1 MKIPFSPPYVDQS
14 VIDEVTDSIK
24 SGWIT
29 TGPKVKA
36 FEAEIAKLSEIDNV
50 LCANSWTS
58 AAIMILKW
66 LGLKEGDE
74 VIIPAYTYS
83 ATALAVIHA
92 GGVPVIVD
100 VNEDFNI
107 SVEKIKQSITSKT
120 KAIMPVDFAG
130 WPCDYKEITEL
141 AKQENIKALFKPNSE
156 NQEKIGRITVI
167 SDAAHSIG
175 AIYKSKPASAYSD
188 FTTYSFHAVKNITT
202 AEGGAVAINLPEPFD
217 NAEVYKEMRLMT
229 LNCQTKDAFT
239 KTQGSSWRYDIIG
252 LGLKINMPDINAAF
266 GLAQIRQYDKLLA
279 ARKTI
284 FENYVDAFK
293 NDDWAIMSGIK
304 TDDKESSYHLLP
316 LRIKNITE
324 DQRDEIIKLIQ
335 AKGVSVNVHFMPL
348 PLLTFFKD
356 KVIEGETYAQAIK
369 NYSTE
374 ISLPIYPGITE
385 EQVKYIYDAVSSA
398 YQTIVT
404 HEKTI

>member
-14 VIDEVTDSIK
+14 IIDEVTDSIK

-29 TGPKVKA
+29 TGPKVQA
-36 FEAEIAKLSEIDNV
+36 FEAELAKSSQIDNV
-50 LCANSWTS
+50 VCVNSWTS
-58 AAIMILKW
+58 AAIMVLKW

-74 VIIPAYTYS
+74 VILPAYTYS

-92 GGVPVIVD
+92 GGIPVIVD
-100 VNEDFNI
+100 VNDDFNI
-107 SVEKIKQSITSKT
+107 SLERIKANITEKT
-120 KAIMPVDFAG
+120 KAIIPVDFAG
-130 WPCDYKEITEL
+130 WPCDYDEIMNLVKDE
-141 AKQENIKALFKPNSE
+141 AIVSLFNPTSE
-156 NQEKIGRITVI
+156 NQEKIGRITVL

-175 AIYKSKPASAYSD
+175 AIYKSRPAASYAD

-202 AEGGAVAINLPEPFD
+202 AEGGAVAINLPKPFD

-239 KTQGSSWRYDIIG
+239 KTQGTSWRYDIIG

-266 GLAQIRQYDKLLA
+266 GLAQIRQYDRLLKQ
-279 ARKTI
+279 RKEI
-284 FENYVDAFK
+284 FEQYIAHFK
-293 NDDWAIMSGIK
+293 ANDWAVMSGIK
-304 TDDKESSYHLLP
+304 TTDKESSYHLLP
-316 LRIKNITE
+316 LRIKNIKE
-324 DQRDEIIKLIQ
+324 EQRDDIIKLIQ

-356 KVIEGETYAQAIK
+356 KTRVGEDYKQAIK

-374 ISLPIYPGITE
+374 ISLPIYPGLTT
-385 EQVKYIYDAVSSA
+385 EQVKYIYDAVNEA
-398 YQTIVT
+398 YKTIIV
-404 HEKTI
+404 HEKAI